1 MNYLHICVTYFREVR
16 DRFYG
21 INLFILLEKPISEHV
36 YQEITEF
43 IAIMSPITEKFS
55 PRIAGRTVFMAFV
68 SVNGKY
74 FC

>member
-1 MNYLHICVTYFREVR
+1 MNYLQICVTYFREVR

-36 YQEITEF
+36 YPEITEF

-55 PRIAGRTVFMAFV
+55 PRIAGRTISMAFV

-74 FC
+74 FY